1 MAKAN
6 GYVLYEGPSQI
17 DGQPIVVIATGFAK
31 GSSNEKTGAG
41 LIQTW
46 IIRSDV
52 KPTDAV
58 NTGDDASICG
68 DCPHRGAIVDGRNVG
83 RSCYVTVFQA
93 PLNVFKTYR
102 KGGYERAEDLAAL
115 GAGRGVRLGSYGDPA
130 AVPMHVWEAFCSLS
144 AYRTG
149 YTHQWR
155 SAPLELATYCMASAD
170 TAADKAAAKLLGYR
184 TFRVRHESE
193 PLETHEIV
201 CPASKEAGYRTTCD
215 ACKACGGLGAKAK
228 VDIAIMAHGAA
239 SKVNAFKSRLQPS
252 A

>member
-6 GYVLYEGPSQI
+6 GYILYEGPSQI
-17 DGQPIVVIATGFAK
+17 DGKPIVVIATGFAK

-68 DCPHRGAIVDGRNVG
+68 DCPHRGEIVDGRNVN
-83 RSCYVTVFQA
+83 RSCYVTIFQA
-93 PLNVFKTYR
+93 PLNVFKTYQ
-102 KGGYERAEDLAAL
+102 KGGYEAAGNLALL

-130 AVPMHVWEAFCSLS
+130 AIPMHVWEAFCSL
-144 AYRTG
+144 ATFRTG

-155 SAPLELATYCMASAD
+155 SAPLELAQYCMASAD
-170 TAADKAAAKLLGYR
+170 TASDKAAANMLGYR
-184 TFRVRHESE
+184 VFRVRHESE
-193 PLETHEIV
+193 PLEAREIV
-201 CPASKEAGYRTTCD
+201 CPASKEAGYKTTCD

-228 VDIAIMAHGAA
+228 ADIAIVAHGAA
-239 SKVNAFKSRLQPS
+239 GKVNAFNSRQKVS